1 MSLPNKY
8 LALCYMNIALI
19 NLTCVFLFSGVGLG
33 LAYLPAI
40 VAVSFYFEKR
50 RSLATGLAVCGSGLG
65 TFVFAP
71 ITQALLEHFSWK
83 GTVLI
88 ETGMLLNVILCG
100 LVFRPLIMPAAAG
113 NNEGSISDNVQGKNG
128 VANGKAS
135 LPINSED
142 GVSKAV
148 DGSVEVTQTADSTE
162 DDGRRR
168 AQSESWMIRESK
180 PQAVV
185 SPSILKASNS
195 KLTIDEGRRRTQS
208 ESWMKE
214 AKART
219 SSTSQPPVLKMMS
232 RKDVFYTQ
240 SLDNIPMYKS
250 DPNMYHKS
258 ITSVAEVDD
267 SAEKDENFICGKDV
281 WQTLSELMDFRL
293 MMDIVFVLFAVSNFL
308 TSIGFVVPYI
318 FLPERGVHRGLSEPE
333 SAWLISSVGISNTI
347 GRVVFGFIADF
358 KFVNRLMM
366 YNTALVL
373 CGLASILS
381 FMCTN
386 FALLMLYSFI
396 FGLLIGVYLLSIVI
410 CFKTRLCNR

>member
-1 MSLPNKY
+1 
-8 LALCYMNIALI
+8 
-19 NLTCVFLFSGVGLG
+19 
-33 LAYLPAI
+33 

-71 ITQALLEHFSWK
+71 ITQALLEHYSWR

-113 NNEGSISDNVQGKNG
+113 SDEGSMSDTVQGKNG
-128 VANGKAS
+128 VANGKTA
-135 LPINSED
+135 LQMNNSDNEL
-142 GVSKAV
+142 SKAV
-148 DGSVEVTQTADSTE
+148 DGSEVPQTVDAKE

-168 AQSESWMIRESK
+168 AQSESWMIHESK

-195 KLTIDEGRRRTQS
+195 KSTIEEGRRRTQS

-219 SSTSQPPVLKMMS
+219 STISHPPVLKMMS

-250 DPNMYHKS
+250 DPHMYHKS
-258 ITSVAEVDD
+258 ITSVAEVDG
-267 SAEKDENFICGKDV
+267 SAEKDKNFLCGKDV
-281 WQTLSELMDFRL
+281 WETLSELMDFRL
-293 MMDIVFVLFAVSNFL
+293 MLDLVFVLFAVSNFL

-318 FLPERGVHRGLSEPE
+318 FLPARGVDRGLSEQE
-333 SAWLISSVGISNTI
+333 SAWLISAVGISNTI
-347 GRVVFGFIADF
+347 GRVVFGYIADF

-373 CGLASILS
+373 CGLASIFS
-381 FMCTN
+381 FLCFN
-386 FALLMLYSFI
+386 FMLLLLYSFI
-396 FGLLIGVYLLSIVI
+396 FGLLIGMY
-410 CFKTRLCNR
+410 